1 MLEDGDFDQLKSTFA
16 KANATIDTALNLV
29 IPQLE
34 TLLSLQEKAGN
45 IQAKID
51 ALTIEIDNLIVD
63 KQRDALLYASP
74 PMFSSE
80 YFSQF
85 SSELSYAI
93 REGLNEISWSGSRF
107 FAQHGGIFLFQGL
120 LTLIVIIAVLRKQA
134 DLKRIQALAVSCCTA
149 FFGGIVFWR
158 DNDNVVLLFWRGF
171 SHMETID

>member
-1 MLEDGDFDQLKSTFA
+1 MAGGEKRWNEWQSALLEDGDLDQLKSTFA

-51 ALTIEIDNLIVD
+51 ALTIELDDLIVED
-63 KQRDALLYASP
+63 QRGALLYASP

-85 SSELSYAI
+85 SSEL
-93 REGLNEISWSGSRF
+93 
-107 FAQHGGIFLFQGL
+107 
-120 LTLIVIIAVLRKQA
+120 
-134 DLKRIQALAVSCCTA
+134 
-149 FFGGIVFWR
+149 
-158 DNDNVVLLFWRGF
+158 
-171 SHMETID
+171 